1 MNVNRAWY
9 YKWLS
14 RKGLKNQYEKDRELL
29 TQLLTN
35 AHQKHRSYRYHK
47 LALMVRKETGLL
59 FSDYLAHKC
68 CKSAGIKAQ
77 INHYNCKRP
86 NVG

>member
-1 MNVNRAWY
+1 MNVNRAEY

-29 TQLLTN
+29 TQLLMN
-35 AHQKHRSYRYHK
+35 AHQKHRSYGYHK
-47 LALMVRKETGLL
+47 
-59 FSDYLAHKC
+59 LAHKC